1 MINFDFSFNTIAVL
15 SGILGWGAIGFF
27 AYRILKK
34 QTVKPKVWKVLFVI
48 FVGIFS
54 FTINWTM
61 YDTLIKFSIL
71 PLGVWILYFVLNRK
85 DGRWGIYRPFAWL
98 GFWANFIFLLTTLLS
113 LPLQSVI
120 YPENQA
126 TTYLSSVEN
135 ASIIT
140 IHSRAK
146 DQALNKEKLLEQLHT
161 MKQERVYSEEWYRE
175 TYMSDESAKINE
187 RFPYQ
192 LIGASAKWG
201 SGIHS
206 VIYLEEDGK
215 GILISTSKKQYY
227 FRSEDSFF
235 KGGENK

>member
-1 MINFDFSFNTIAVL
+1 MINFDFNFNTISVL

-34 QTVKPKVWKVLFVI
+34 KEIKPKGWKILVVI

-61 YDTLIKFSIL
+61 FDTLIKVPIL

-85 DGRWGIYRPFAWL
+85 DGRWHIYRPFAWL

-120 YPENQA
+120 YPENEPS
-126 TTYLSSVEN
+126 TYISSVEN

-140 IHSRAK
+140 IHPSAK
-146 DQALNKEKLLEQLHT
+146 DQALNKDILLEQLHN
-161 MKQERVYSEEWYRE
+161 MKQEKVWSEEWYRE
-175 TYMSDESAKINE
+175 TYMGDESAKINE

-192 LIGASAKWG
+192 LIGTWAKWG
-201 SGIHS
+201 SGIDS
-206 VIYLEEDGK
+206 VIYLGEDGK

-227 FRSEDSFF
+227 FRSDDSFF